1 MAEIRVNASGALKL
15 YDSDDSNY
23 VALQSGGT
31 VSSNVTWTLPTAD
44 GSSGQTLTTDGS
56 GTLSWATASSADPSS
71 ADGDTLGTA
80 SAEWSDLYLAD
91 GGVVY
96 FGNDQEIKLT
106 HVADTGLTLKHTA
119 TADDKPVSLTLQTG
133 ETDIAVSDVIGAI
146 NFQAPDEGTGT
157 DAVLVAAGIEAVS
170 EGDFSSSN
178 NATKLSFKTAA
189 SEAAAEKASLSSTG
203 VFTATSF
210 TGSGSGL
217 TAGTTPLTTLD
228 IDGGTDI
235 GEAIVDADL
244 FIIDNG
250 AGGTNRKTAASR
262 LKTYVGSP
270 GYSFVSKTTIS
281 SGVAEVEF
289 TGISASNIRVVFQNV
304 GTDDGSGTNI
314 RVQLGDA
321 STYRSGSNTYSSAHH
336 YNQLNSSSEGNEQE
350 QSTSMRLVDS
360 IGNTVGGCMGGWL
373 DIYGFS
379 DSSTFMWAN
388 FHLAHERKAG
398 GYYSKR
404 GGCWFNM
411 DFAADRIK
419 FFLSDGGDFEE
430 GEFLLFKCEEA

>member
-1 MAEIRVNASGALKL
+1 MAEIRVSATGELKL

-23 VALQSGGT
+23 VSFKSAGT
-31 VSSNVTWTLPTAD
+31 VSSNVAWVLPSAD
-44 GSSGQTLTTDGS
+44 GSSGQALTTNGS
-56 GTLSWATASSADPSS
+56 GTLSWANAGSADPSS
-71 ADGDTLGTA
+71 ADGDSLGTA

-91 GGVVY
+91 GGIIY
-96 FGNDQEIKLT
+96 FGNDQDVTLT
-106 HVADTGLTLKHTA
+106 HDPDDGLFLKSIA
-119 TADDKPVSLTLQTG
+119 TSDDNPVLLTLQTG
-133 ETDIAVSDVIGAI
+133 ETDIAANDVLGAI

-157 DAVLVAAGIEAVS
+157 DAILVAAGIEAVS

-210 TGSGSGL
+210 TGSGAGL
-217 TAGTTPLTTLD
+217 TAGTTPVTTLD
-228 IDGGTDI
+228 IDGATDI

-304 GTDDGSGTNI
+304 GTDDSTGANI
-314 RVQLGDA
+314 RVQLGD
-321 STYRSGSNTYSSAHH
+321 SSSYRSGSGTYSSSHH
-336 YNQLNSSSEGNEQE
+336 YNQLNSSAEGNEQE
-350 QSTSMRLVDS
+350 NSTSMRLCDS
-360 IGNTVGGCMGGWL
+360 IGNTTGGCMGGWL

-379 DSSTFMWAN
+379 DSSTFKWAN

-419 FFLSDGGDFEE
+419 FFLGDGGDFEE